1 MKATSLARS
10 LSGRSVNLALAAGI
24 AATAFALGAGQAR
37 AESNIVTSG
46 TATARLN
53 FQIVIPK
60 FLFLQVGTGTPLA
73 NNTAIDLIE
82 FNPLVTQVGSGTAL
96 NGTGGDLGAGAVT
109 ARVLGNGFGSTA
121 VNLTA
126 TTPGALSNG
135 SGGTIPWSEIIL
147 ASAPTAITVV
157 PAAASVLPHPGTT
170 AIPFA
175 NSGATTASL
184 TPVGGVINQAAKWTF
199 QYKNTGVPPAGTYGG
214 TTTANNGQ
222 VVYTIA
228 LP

>member
-1 MKATSLARS
+1 MNSPSLARS
-10 LSGRSVNLALAAGI
+10 LPARPVTAALAAGI
-24 AATAFALGAGQAR
+24 LAAAFALGAGQAR
-37 AESNIVTSG
+37 AESNIVTTG

-53 FQIVIPK
+53 FQITIPRY
-60 FLFLQVGTGTPLA
+60 LFLQVGTGTSLG
-73 NNTAIDLIE
+73 NNTAIDLID
-82 FNPLVTQVGSGTAL
+82 FAPTAAQVGSGTPLA
-96 NGTGGDLGAGAVT
+96 GTGGDLTAGAVT

-135 SGGTIPWSEIIL
+135 AGGTIPWSEIVL

-184 TPVGGVINQAAKWTF
+184 TPVAGVINQAARWTF
-199 QYKNTGVPPAGTYGG
+199 QYKNSTVPPSGTYGG